1 MRVYRYRPFLFWSV
15 VPLVMVASTISAL
28 IWPVGVD
35 RDFEY
40 LLKAV
45 PIGLLALAFGAFLV
59 LMWRVRTVIDETGV
73 TQHWI
78 SRSYRVSF
86 DEITAVETD
95 LFVVRWFLR
104 VQCGE
109 ETAEFFPCFVIRPM
123 GGAGGVP
130 PRALR
135 AFRREIEQRCAAIAT

>member
-1 MRVYRYRPFLFWSV
+1 MRAYRYRPFLLWSL
-15 VPLVMVASTISAL
+15 VPLVMAGSAIRAL

-35 RDFEY
+35 RDLGY
-40 LLKAV
+40 LLKAA
-45 PIGLLALAFGAFLV
+45 PIGLLALAFGAFIV

-95 LFVVRWFLR
+95 LFGSRWFLR
-104 VQCGE
+104 VYHGE

-123 GGAGGVP
+123 GGVGGVP

-135 AFRREIEQRCAAIAT
+135 AFRREIEQRCAAITT